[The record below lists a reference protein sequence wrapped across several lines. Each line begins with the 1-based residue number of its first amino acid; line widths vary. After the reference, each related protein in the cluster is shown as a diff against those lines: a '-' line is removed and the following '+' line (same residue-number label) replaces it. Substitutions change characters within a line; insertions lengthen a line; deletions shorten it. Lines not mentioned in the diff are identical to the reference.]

1 MKKRAVKIIT
11 LVMSLALIFGSVGS
25 VYAAADSSDS
35 ESSGDITIL
44 YTNDVHSYIDED
56 ITYSTIASYKDSLDN
71 VLLVDA
77 GDHIQ
82 GTAYGSMDEGETII
96 ELMNAAGYDLATL
109 GNHEFDYGMDGA
121 LSTIESADFDY
132 VSCNFYSI
140 NDDGSDETVL
150 DSYEVFE
157 VNGVSIAFIG
167 ITTPESITK
176 STPAYFQDEDGNY
189 IYEIAGGSDGSELY
203 EAVQTAIDAA
213 SEEADIVIAL
223 GHLGVDESS
232 SPWTSEEVIANT
244 TGLDA
249 FIDGHSH
256 TTMESETVTDKE
268 GNSVVLTQ
276 TGCYLDNLGQM
287 TITINDDGTYSI
299 TTELLDS
306 EDLAE
311 VTPDSEVAAIE
322 ENWIAEVDE
331 LLGEKI
337 AESDIEFTIYDEDGN
352 RLIREAETNMGD
364 LNADAYYWYINEV
377 ANLDCD
383 VAIMNGG
390 GIRASAEAG
399 DWTYLTCK
407 TINTFGNVL
416 CVVEVTGQDILDA
429 LEFGARYTTADASG
443 AECGGF
449 LQVAGLTYKVDTS
462 IENTITEDENSIWV
476 SGPSEY
482 RVYDVQVY
490 NKETGEYEDLDL
502 DATYTLGGT
511 NYTLRDCGDG
521 FDMFSDSYLVLDGI
535 CEDYLALAAY
545 VAAFT
550 DTDGNGY
557 ANISTETSPLASYEG
572 YLLDYENAS
581 GSGRISIADGK
592 TSEDTEDE
600 TVEPE
605 TEAESEDTAEP
616 ETEAESEE
624 PSEPETEESTS
635 SWDEYLSYLSA
646 YAEENIDSLT
656 PPDGDVTLESLLA
669 EIAALEEDSYESST
683 TYEVLTSVLGDA
695 LTYTEWLAENGS
707 SSEDTTE
714 PETEAESEEPSEPET
729 EAESEEPSEPETEAE
744 SEEPSEPETEAE
756 SEDTTEPET
765 EAESEEP
772 SEPETEAESE
782 DTSEPETEAESED
795 TAEPETEET
804 TSSWNK
810 YLSYLSAYA
819 EENIDSLTPPDGD
832 VTLESLLAEIAALE
846 EDSYESSTAYEVL
859 TSVLGDALTYSE
871 WLEENGASSED
882 TTEPETEAEPEDT
895 AEPETEAEPE
905 DTAEPETEA
914 EPEDEDS
921 EEDETQPGSEDA
933 SASEDTGNT
942 SSETSSSEVAV
953 GDTSNLALWIS
964 LAAAALIGLACLGL
978 KRKFN

>member
-25 VYAAADSSDS
+25 VYAAADSSGS
-35 ESSGDITIL
+35 ESSSDITIL

-256 TTMESETVTDKE
+256 TTMESETVTDKD

-322 ENWIAEVDE
+322 ESWIAEVDE

-476 SGPSEY
+476 SGPTEY

-545 VAAFT
+545 VSAFT

-600 TVEPE
+600 T
-605 TEAESEDTAEP
+605 A
-616 ETEAESEE
+616 
-624 PSEPETEESTS
+624 
-635 SWDEYLSYLSA
+635 
-646 YAEENIDSLT
+646 
-656 PPDGDVTLESLLA
+656 
-669 EIAALEEDSYESST
+669 
-683 TYEVLTSVLGDA
+683 
-695 LTYTEWLAENGS
+695 
-707 SSEDTTE
+707 E

-729 EAESEEPSEPETEAE
+729 EAESEESSEPETEAE
-744 SEEPSEPETEAE
+744 SEESSEPETEE
-756 SEDTTEPET
+756 S
-765 EAESEEP
+765 A
-772 SEPETEAESE
+772 
-782 DTSEPETEAESED
+782 
-795 TAEPETEET
+795 
-804 TSSWNK
+804 SSWDE

-859 TSVLGDALTYSE
+859 TSVLGDAMTYTE
-871 WLEENGASSED
+871 WLAENGSSSED
-882 TTEPETEAEPEDT
+882 TTEPETEAESEEPSEPETEAESEDTAEPETEAGSEDT
-895 AEPETEAEPE
+895 AEPETEAESE
-905 DTAEPETEA
+905 DTAEPETESDT
-914 EPEDEDS
+914 EDTS
-921 EEDETQPGSEDA
+921 ASEDTVSGDV
-933 SASEDTGNT
+933 SASEDTGDASSET
-942 SSETSSSEVAV
+942 SSESSSSEVAV

-964 LAAAALIGLACLGL
+964 LAAAALIGLTCLGL